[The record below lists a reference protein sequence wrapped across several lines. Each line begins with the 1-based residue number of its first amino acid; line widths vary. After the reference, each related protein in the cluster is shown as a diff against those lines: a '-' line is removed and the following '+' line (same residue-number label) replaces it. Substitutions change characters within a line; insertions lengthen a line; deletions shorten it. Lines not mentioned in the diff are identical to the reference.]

1 MKISDNDK
9 KLMLYL
15 GGGVAAYF
23 LLIKPLLQKLGIVKS
38 KDEVEEEKKQDTSQT
53 NYVNNASGRL
63 TKSESEWQ
71 IIANTIY
78 EDLRFSSLDDNKADA
93 GYQVSRVQTE
103 KDLATLIKAFG
114 FKQEYFFGLPTGG
127 KKDLPAFIR
136 TNLSKSAIEQINWN
150 YRSKKI
156 KFQY

>member
-1 MKISDNDK
+1 MKVSDNDK
-9 KLMLYL
+9 KLLLYV
-15 GGGVAAYF
+15 GAGAAAYF
-23 LLIKPLLQKLGIVKS
+23 LLIKPLLEKLGIVKS
-38 KDEVEEEKKQDTSQT
+38 KDEVEEEKKQDNSQT
-53 NYVNNASGRL
+53 NYANNASGRL

-78 EDLRFSSLDDNKADA
+78 EDLRYSALDDNKTDA
-93 GYQVSRVQTE
+93 GYQVARVQTE

-114 FKQEYFFGLPTGG
+114 FRQEYFFGLPTGG
-127 KKDLPAFIR
+127 KKDLSAFIR
-136 TNLSKSAIEQINWN
+136 SNLSKSAIDQINWN

>member
-1 MKISDNDK
+1 
-9 KLMLYL
+9 MLYV

-53 NYVNNASGRL
+53 NYVNNASGNL
-63 TKSESEWQ
+63 TKSQSEWQ

-78 EDLRFSSLDDNKADA
+78 EDLRYSSLDDNKADA
-93 GYQVSRVQTE
+93 GYQVARVQTE

-114 FKQEYFFGLPTGG
+114 FRQEYFFGLPAGG

-136 TNLSKSAIEQINWN
+136 SNLSKSAIDQINWN